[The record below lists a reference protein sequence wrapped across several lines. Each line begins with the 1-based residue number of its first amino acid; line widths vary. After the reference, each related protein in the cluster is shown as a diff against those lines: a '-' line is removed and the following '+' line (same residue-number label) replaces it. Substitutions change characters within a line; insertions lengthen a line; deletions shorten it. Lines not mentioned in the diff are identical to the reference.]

1 MSSTI
6 NQLSTENNPS
16 LSDQIA
22 IWSSANGDSRKT
34 SLTTL
39 QALLVP
45 STTSNDK
52 ITQYASPVVNG
63 FSVQITDSNRSV
75 WIILSPISAFAAG
88 TLILPALANLVDKQE
103 ITVFTTNAITTLTT
117 NMNGATS
124 LGIPATLAQNGYFTI
139 KFDAVMKIWYRIS

>member
-6 NQLSTENNPS
+6 NQLSTDNNPS
-16 LSDQIA
+16 LSDQII
-22 IWSSANGDSRKT
+22 IWSTANGDSRKT

-45 STTSNDK
+45 SITSSEK
-52 ITQYASPVVNG
+52 ITQYASPVVSG

-75 WIILSPISAFAAG
+75 WLILSPISVFAAG
-88 TLILPALANLVDKQE
+88 TLTLPALANLVDKQE

-117 NMNGATS
+117 NTNGATS
-124 LGIPATLAQNGYFTI
+124 LGIPVTLSQNGYFTI
-139 KFDAVMKIWYRIS
+139 KFDAVMSTWYRIS